1 MDFDD
6 DESLHS
12 FPPRPPPPKFS
23 PEEAARHSRAIFEQ
37 DLPNRA
43 LRGPKLPWEVG
54 IMATIFGEGD
64 PYGLPSLPVVAA
76 PDVGGM
82 AETKPNEVEEDEPTA
97 LPANMPLYSKH
108 IKALTDRDFDAS
120 IALTWT
126 RALATWLAIIQSS
139 SYQSSVGRHVEQ
151 LLEQKD
157 RESALQCIRDAC
169 GVRSPK
175 TALKRAQDLQS
186 FIRYRGK
193 EGWWPLDET
202 DLINYLEWCQK
213 QKKSKIT
220 GKNLKHSLKFFRYVM
235 GAHFDEEVL
244 GPVFVGRASRIGAT
258 KEARIQAR
266 ALTVEEVEKL
276 EEAVVKGQN
285 PIDRYFAGC
294 LLFCLYSRARWSDIA
309 NVDSIEWDV
318 ADVGKEKFGFVE
330 TRTRITKTSTTEE
343 KKTMWMP
350 FVAPINGLG
359 PFPWG
364 LAWKEVLESLG
375 FNLMHRP
382 SGPICRAPCANGDFS
397 RRSVSTAEASDLLTD
412 FLKVKGEKM
421 TSHSLKTTTLVR
433 FGLSD
438 RSRAI
443 LGHHSIKDQSMA
455 CYSRDLLTGP
465 TRELCAMLLNI
476 KTGKFKPDS
485 TRSGWL
491 ASRLDRLHF
500 PAAPKTPGTPAS
512 RVPQTPWHRPVDMAK
527 VFGDQDE
534 TLASLFGDLSGL
546 DKLDAEEDRCL
557 SEQSRD
563 EVPAAQPSV
572 ASWEEVEATGQVEE
586 DPDITKLKTFM
597 SGAWPGPDETD
608 QGPPREEIEEL
619 DEMTG
624 DEFVDTASS
633 GTDDGDVDSETDG
646 EEAFYESQ
654 DVGHGDIPVAVPG
667 NLVQNHNSK
676 MLHKVADGDRWKLKC
691 GASVGNTIHL
701 PNGSKFN
708 WPLCS
713 RCFRDN
719 DEQNKGL
726 TESLEAAKRRR
737 VAP

>member
-1 MDFDD
+1 
-6 DESLHS
+6 
-12 FPPRPPPPKFS
+12 
-23 PEEAARHSRAIFEQ
+23 
-37 DLPNRA
+37 
-43 LRGPKLPWEVG
+43 
-54 IMATIFGEGD
+54 MATIFGEGD

-82 AETKPNEVEEDEPTA
+82 AEIKSNEVEEDEPTA
-97 LPANMPLYSKH
+97 LPANMPVYSKH
-108 IKALTDRDFDAS
+108 IKALTDRDYDAS

-139 SYQSSVGRHVEQ
+139 SYQSSVGRHVEH

-186 FIRYRGK
+186 FIRYRGH

-202 DLINYLEWCQK
+202 DLINYLEWCQR

-235 GAHFDEEVL
+235 GAHFDEEEVL

-258 KEARIQAR
+258 KEARVQAR

-294 LLFCLYSRARWSDIA
+294 LLFCLYSRARWSGIA

-318 ADVGKEKFGFVE
+318 ADVGKEKYGFVE

-382 SGPICRAPCANGDFS
+382 FGPICRAPCANGDFS
-397 RRSVSTAEASDLLTD
+397 KRSVSTAEASDLLTD

-421 TSHSLKTTTLVR
+421 TSHSLKTTTLVWAAR

-476 KTGKFKPDS
+476 KNGKFKPDS

-491 ASRLDRLHF
+491 ASRLDRLQF
-500 PAAPKTPGTPAS
+500 PAGPGTPGTPAS
-512 RVPQTPWHRPVDMAK
+512 RVPQTPWHRPVDMAE

-534 TLASLFGDLSGL
+534 TLETLFGDLSGL
-546 DKLDAEEDRCL
+546 DKVNVEEDQCL
-557 SEQSRD
+557 SERSRD
-563 EVPAAQPSV
+563 EIPAAQPSV
-572 ASWEEVEATGQVEE
+572 ASWEEVEPTGQMEE
-586 DPDITKLKTFM
+586 DPDIAKLKTFM
-597 SGAWPGPDETD
+597 SGAWPGPDE
-608 QGPPREEIEEL
+608 EEMEEL

-654 DVGHGDIPVAVPG
+654 DVGHRDIPVAVPG

-676 MLHKVADGDRWKLKC
+676 MLHKVADGDRWKLQC

-701 PNGSKFN
+701 PNGSRFH
-708 WPLCS
+708 WPLCA
-713 RCFRDN
+713 RCFKDN
-719 DEQNKGL
+719 NEQSKGL
-726 TESLEAAKRRR
+726 AESLETAKRRR